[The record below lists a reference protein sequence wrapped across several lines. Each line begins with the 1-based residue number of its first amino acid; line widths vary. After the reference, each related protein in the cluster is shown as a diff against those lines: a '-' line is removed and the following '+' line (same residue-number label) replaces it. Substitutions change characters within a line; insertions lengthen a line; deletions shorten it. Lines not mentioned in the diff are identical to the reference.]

1 MLIKYKILYTI
12 PNFDT
17 AGSGKALFNIAK
29 SLDDDIFEPHVCISH
44 TKGSFFQIVKDSN
57 VKIHIHKTTHEMIPR
72 LKGLNSCWK
81 LSRYFKSLDI
91 DLIHSFH
98 YGSDYSEALS
108 ARYAGI
114 PWIFTKKNM
123 NWGNRSKNSWKLRS
137 FLSSRIIVQN
147 NEMISTF
154 YPNNKK
160 VSLIPRGVDVN
171 EFSKVG
177 HRGIRE
183 KYKIPKNKKII
194 IAVANLVPVKGIHIL
209 IDAFELICQK
219 DNSYYLLIVGEK
231 NTPYGKE
238 MEDKAFHSNYKS
250 SIRLIG
256 KVLDVKP
263 FLSISSLFVLPT
275 LNNNRKEGSPVSL
288 LEAMSLGINVIASK
302 IAGVEDILSNFPE
315 NMFVP
320 GDKKL
325 LQKAIIEQFKNSKSN
340 KGNNFKSHI
349 KNHFSL
355 IREVSSH
362 QKVYKNCLNI

>member
-1 MLIKYKILYTI
+1 
-12 PNFDT
+12 
-17 AGSGKALFNIAK
+17 
-29 SLDDDIFEPHVCISH
+29 
-44 TKGSFFQIVKDSN
+44 
-57 VKIHIHKTTHEMIPR
+57 MIPR
-72 LKGLNSCWK
+72 LRGLNNCWG
-81 LSRYFKSLDI
+81 LSRYFKSLNV

-98 YGSDYSEALS
+98 YGSDYSEAIS
-108 ARYAGI
+108 ARCAGI

-123 NWGNRSKNSWKLRS
+123 SWGNKSKNSWKLRS
-137 FLSSRIIVQN
+137 FFSSRIIVQN

-154 YPNNKK
+154 YPNSNK

-171 EFSKVG
+171 EFSKVEYK
-177 HRGIRE
+177 GIRE

-231 NTPYGKE
+231 STPYGKE
-238 MEDKAFHSNYKS
+238 MENKVFHSNFKS

-256 KVLDVKP
+256 KVPDVKP

-288 LEAMSLGINVIASK
+288 LEAMASGINVIASK

-315 NMFVP
+315 NMFIP
-320 GDKKL
+320 GDKTL
-325 LQKAIIEQFKNSKSN
+325 LKKAIIEQFKNSKSN
-340 KGNNFKSHI
+340 KRNNFKSHI
-349 KNHFSL
+349 QNNFSL

-362 QKVYKNCLNI
+362 QKVYKKCLNI